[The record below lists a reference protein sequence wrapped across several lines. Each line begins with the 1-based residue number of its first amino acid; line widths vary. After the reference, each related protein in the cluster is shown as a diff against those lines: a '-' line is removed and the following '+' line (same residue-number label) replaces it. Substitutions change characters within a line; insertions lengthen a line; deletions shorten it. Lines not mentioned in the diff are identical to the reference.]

1 MPGKKKK
8 PSVLKRQ
15 RQEQKRRMKNRQI
28 LTKIKGLI
36 KKVKK
41 QILEGQDYRPSLN
54 TAIKEID
61 KAASKGV
68 LHKNTAARKKSVLM
82 KTVNKLTTDIKQV

>member
-1 MPGKKKK
+1 MPVKKKK

-15 RQEQKRRMKNRQI
+15 RQEQKRRMRNKAV
-28 LTKIKGLI
+28 LTKLKTLI

-41 QILEGQDYRPSLN
+41 LILDGKEYQPTLK

-61 KAASKGV
+61 RAVSKGV
-68 LHKNTAARKKSVLM
+68 IHKNNAARKKNRLM
-82 KTVNKLTTDIKQV
+82 KTVLKLTADIKQS